1 MMALLWVIDF
11 PRSCCSCCCGS
22 WLLLLEM
29 LRVLLPHIPELARRS
44 MRHPRRLHCHASATD
59 PLGVWPAFVGF
70 LSL

>member
-11 PRSCCSCCCGS
+11 PLLLLLLL
-22 WLLLLEM
+22 LLLLEM